1 MLAFFVYSKT
11 MEIGKKIKELRT
23 QKVISQ
29 TELAKAIGAS
39 QRAVSYWDSGVA
51 EPNATIIYNLAV
63 FFDVSADYLVGN
75 GDY

>member
-23 QKVISQ
+23 QKGISQ

-39 QRAVSYWDSGVA
+39 QRAVSYWESGVA
-51 EPNATIIYNLAV
+51 EPNSTIIYNLAV

>member
-1 MLAFFVYSKT
+1 M
-11 MEIGKKIKELRT
+11 
-23 QKVISQ
+23 Q
-29 TELAKAIGAS
+29 KAIGAS
-39 QRAVSYWDSGVA
+39 QRAVSYWESGVA